1 MAEIYN
7 PQVQEIGLTGLNAGG
22 QFNPVQVYN
31 PAQQVLQAG
40 QQQVESYSKD
50 LEALVGFS
58 KTLADYSQQRFKQ
71 YKEDEYN
78 LGIADI
84 MNGDAQISPDII
96 DRHRNNAQILQSAA
110 EADGRVANDFAANGQ
125 LDVSQQFKEKSAAI
139 SGWRAYGQAVQLTK
153 NAANESS
160 GFFQSF
166 IKRKEAIVPIPNGD
180 GTFTMMA
187 PNQLSSP
194 EQIKA
199 GLAIAQQEL
208 IQQQGIGRINP
219 VILAEHF
226 APTLQAVKG
235 QVQANQLSEAARRA
249 EETAVDTINGNL
261 RSDFSNPD
269 LTVEG
274 MSETFQ
280 RSVTAY
286 EIDGRMS
293 KGNANTLAIKEALD
307 TITTM
312 PPDVAEDMLT
322 KLSQVRKIA
331 NDPNSLTLGS
341 AYAGDFAETLDK
353 INGKIE
359 QAEAAAERKLGKQA
373 EQAWGLLKKAEQDAT
388 MPAGELQALR
398 KQTIG
403 VLGQLADQGSTD
415 ALKYRTE
422 LLSDP
427 INVDYTLYRQYRE
440 GIAQG
445 KRPSQEQIQKDI
457 QAGRLTTEMGR
468 ELGVYATSSDQG
480 DFKKQFGSSIS
491 DAVKSR
497 LQLAGAVSL
506 DPTTSR
512 PDKFVLHV
520 EQTTND
526 LINNAYRW
534 RMAQIAKGQNPDDND
549 INQFIENELPR
560 TIGRYFKQD
569 PNTKGWSTRPLSKNP
584 SLTPDKIKSS
594 LAGPVR
600 DASGF
605 NPRTIQLRSYNSGS
619 TVIMS
624 KAEVED
630 NIQRMAS
637 NQPMTR
643 RAEQLA
649 NSQGGPVQLLTN
661 QAKHYGIDTKPILSS
676 PEAQRLSQYSTA
688 APWATKRYLAAGGN
702 YRQQML
708 QLQRIVEAQARA
720 ANAGKGPEPTVTV
733 KSGPSVGAKDLI
745 KLGLS
750 QGLTP
755 EKAITMAAVALGESG
770 GRPGAHNPNR
780 STGDNSYGLWQI
792 NMIDELGPERA
803 RALGIKD
810 YNQLKDPNVNSKAMK
825 YVLDRQGLTAWSVYR
840 NRKHLPYLPEV
851 RRAYAE
857 LKREM

>member
-22 QFNPVQVYN
+22 QFNPVQVFN
-31 PAQQVLQAG
+31 PAQQILQAG

-110 EADGRVANDFAANGQ
+110 EADGRVANEFAANGQ

-307 TITTM
+307 TIATM

-445 KRPSQEQIQKDI
+445 KRPSQEQIQRDVQSGK
-457 QAGRLTTEMGR
+457 LTTEMGR

-480 DFKKQFGSSIS
+480 DFKKQFGPSIS
-491 DAVKSR
+491 DAVKAK
-497 LQLAGAVSL
+497 LKGEGAISL
-506 DPTTSR
+506 DPFNR
-512 PDKFVLHV
+512 PETNVLHV
-520 EQTTND
+520 EQVTND
-526 LINNAYRW
+526 LVANVYRW
-534 RMAQIAKGQNPDDND
+534 RQSQIAKGQTPDDND
-549 INQFIENELPR
+549 INQFVINELPR
-560 TIGRYFKQD
+560 TIGKYFQYN
-569 PNTKGWSTRPLSKNP
+569 PNTKAWTTRPLSRNP
-584 SLTPDKIKSS
+584 SLTPNQIKSS
-594 LAGPVR
+594 LSGPVR

-676 PEAQRLSQYSTA
+676 PEAQRLSQYSAA
-688 APWATKRYLAAGGN
+688 APWATQRYNAAGGN
-702 YRQQML
+702 YRQQMF

-720 ANAGKGPEPTVTV
+720 ANAGKGPGPAVDV
-733 KSGPSVGAKDLI
+733 KSGSAVGTKDLV

-755 EKAITMAAVALGESG
+755 EKAITMAAVALGESAG
-770 GRPGAHNPNR
+770 QPWRQNNNR

-792 NMIDELGPERA
+792 NMIDALGPERA
-803 RALGIKD
+803 RALGLKNYD
-810 YNQLKDPNVNSKAMK
+810 QLKDPNVNAKAMK

-840 NRKHLPYLPEV
+840 NRLHLPYLPEA

>member
-1 MAEIYN
+1 MASIYESQG
-7 PQVQEIGLTGLNAGG
+7 PQVALTGPGSQGG
-22 QFNPVQVYN
+22 FQPGQAYDASSFMLRQSERDLAAFAQFSESLSGFIQEQAKKKNEQEYQLGLAEVLDGTVTPTPTQADQYQASATLLQDAASADNQVSN
-31 PAQQVLQAG
+31 QLSNQ
-40 QQQVESYSKD
+40 
-50 LEALVGFS
+50 
-58 KTLADYSQQRFKQ
+58 
-71 YKEDEYN
+71 
-78 LGIADI
+78 
-84 MNGDAQISPDII
+84 
-96 DRHRNNAQILQSAA
+96 
-110 EADGRVANDFAANGQ
+110 GQ
-125 LDVSQQFKEKSAAI
+125 LAAGEQFKAQSQAI
-139 SGWRAYGQAVQLTK
+139 SGWRSYGRAVGSAKQVAT
-153 NAANESS
+153 NA
-160 GFFQSF
+160 QSF
-166 IKRKEAIVPIPNGD
+166 FLTWMENSKDKVVPTEDGRMISPAEAKSPAEIQAALAVGQQTLIKQSNIRN
-180 GTFTMMA
+180 
-187 PNQLSSP
+187 
-194 EQIKA
+194 
-199 GLAIAQQEL
+199 
-208 IQQQGIGRINP
+208 INP
-219 VILAEHF
+219 VIIAEHL
-226 APTLQAVKG
+226 APTIQAVKG
-235 QVQANQLSEAARRA
+235 QMFANKLSSEVRKAK
-249 EETAVDTINGNL
+249 ETAVSDITGVV
-261 RSDFSNPD
+261 RSEFSNPD
-269 LTVEG
+269 LGIDG
-274 MSETFQ
+274 MAESFQ
-280 RSVTAY
+280 RNVKAF
-286 EIDGRMS
+286 EIEGGLSRGAASD
-293 KGNANTLAIKEALD
+293 TVIQEALD
-307 TITTM
+307 SIVTLPEEQATL
-312 PPDVAEDMLT
+312 MLE

-331 NDPNSLTLGS
+331 NDPKSLSLGS
-341 AYAGDFAETLDK
+341 AYANMFGKALDTIEGRVEAE
-353 INGKIE
+353 
-359 QAEAAAERKLGKQA
+359 EAKNERKLGKQA

-388 MPAGELQALR
+388 LPAGELQALR

-422 LLSDP
+422 LLADP

-445 KRPSQEQIQKDI
+445 KRPSEEQIQRDI
-457 QAGRLTTEMGR
+457 QSGKLTTEMGR

-491 DAVKSR
+491 DAVKAK
-497 LQLAGAVSL
+497 LKEAGAVSL
-506 DPTTSR
+506 DPFNR
-512 PDKFVLHV
+512 PETNVLHV
-520 EQTTND
+520 EQVTND
-526 LINNAYRW
+526 LVANVYRW
-534 RMAQIAKGQNPDDND
+534 RQSQLAKGQTPDDND
-549 INQFIENELPR
+549 INQFVINELPR
-560 TIGRYFKQD
+560 TIGRYFQQN
-569 PNTKGWSTRPLSKNP
+569 PNTKAWTTRPLSRNP
-584 SLTPDKIKSS
+584 SLTPNQIKSS
-594 LAGPVR
+594 LSGPVR

-676 PEAQRLSQYSTA
+676 PEAQRLSQYSAA
-688 APWATKRYLAAGGN
+688 APWATQRYNAAGGN
-702 YRQQML
+702 YRQQMF

-733 KSGPSVGAKDLI
+733 KSGPSVGTKDLI

-810 YNQLKDPNVNSKAMK
+810 YNQLKDPNVNARAMK
-825 YVLDRQGLTAWSVYR
+825 MILNSQGLNAWSVHR
-840 NRKHLPYLPEV
+840 NRLHLQYLPEA